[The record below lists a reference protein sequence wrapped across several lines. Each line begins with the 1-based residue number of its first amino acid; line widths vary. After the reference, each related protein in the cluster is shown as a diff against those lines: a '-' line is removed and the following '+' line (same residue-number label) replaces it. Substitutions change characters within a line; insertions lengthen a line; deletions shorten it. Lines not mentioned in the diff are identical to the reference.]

1 MIPNEVKFVSF
12 TVPNSLL
19 ISLVPIEKVR
29 TRILLAEKQ
38 IARVLGVV
46 FYLIF
51 LSPQPRLTL
60 IVTWW
65 K

>member
-51 LSPQPRLTL
+51 LSPNQD
-60 IVTWW
+60 
-65 K
+65 